1 MVIAGDGR
9 AFCAGLDKAQF
20 EVMQGGAA
28 DVVADRERLGA
39 ATALGQ
45 QAVHVWSLV
54 PVPVIAAFHGVASG
68 GGPEAGQ
75 TVGVGAAAAGP
86 DGATTKPA
94 PTVRA
99 TRNGPEQRRAVRVIG
114 DSARSSDDMC

>member
-54 PVPVIAAFHGVASG
+54 PVPVIAALHGVASG
-68 GGPEAGQ
+68 GTGSRA
-75 TVGVGAAAAGP
+75 
-86 DGATTKPA
+86 DG
-94 PTVRA
+94 RCG
-99 TRNGPEQRRAVRVIG
+99 RRCRRAGWGRRP
-114 DSARSSDDMC
+114 SPRRR